1 MFPLMVK
8 SKHAVKAIREQKYKL
23 VCINDSVHI
32 RNYEKVMQELRDAFE
47 SILPEKSS
55 FELQP

>member
-8 SKHAVKAIREQKYKL
+8 PKQAVEAIRKQKYKL

-32 RNYEKVMQELRDAFE
+32 RNYEQVMQNLEAAFQ
-47 SILPEKSS
+47 SILPDKSS
-55 FELQP
+55 FEL

>member
-8 SKHAVKAIREQKYKL
+8 PKQAVKAIREQKYKL

-32 RNYEKVMQELRDAFE
+32 RNYEQVMQNLEAAFQ
-47 SILPEKSS
+47 SILPDKSS
-55 FELQP
+55 FEL